1 MFLGPRD
8 ELGRDEIGTVPF
20 VSLNPVT
27 EDVVMRILFA
37 VVVVLSVCLVGSEA
51 LAAAPDQAKPDQVA
65 PDQAKPDQA
74 NPDQAKPD
82 QAKPDQAKP
91 DQVKSDKSKGR
102 RRSRG

>member
-8 ELGRDEIGTVPF
+8 ELGTVPF

-37 VVVVLSVCLVGSEA
+37 VVVVLSVCLVGSDA

-74 NPDQAKPD
+74 
-82 QAKPDQAKP
+82 KPDQAKP
-91 DQVKSDKSKGR
+91 DQVKSEKAKCRKSGS
-102 RRSRG
+102 RRSRR